1 MDVYKAV
8 IVNEIEKIYKRK
20 KAIAII
26 IISFLAIIAGQ
37 LIVIGTRS
45 GWGLGVV
52 GGAQFSLL
60 VLDVFNNS
68 ILPLFTALAAIDMF
82 TGEFSHNTMKIT
94 LTMPVSRFKVY
105 LGKITAIAFFILV
118 NLLIIMLMSLL
129 AGILFNP
136 SDGMIREIPNIIVS
150 YIVSAIP
157 MLVLALMIVFFANLL
172 KSSTSVFFI
181 AILVFLACKVLG
193 IAFPKYSSFF
203 ITSLLDWY
211 KLWIAS
217 SLPFFKLLREF
228 LMMAGYAIIFFT
240 AGFYLFEKK
249 NL

>member
-8 IVNEIEKIYKRK
+8 VINEIEKILKRK
-20 KAIAII
+20 KAVVII
-26 IISFLAIIAGQ
+26 IISFLAIIIGQ

-52 GGAQFSLL
+52 GGAQFPLL

-94 LTMPVSRFKVY
+94 LTVPASRFKVY
-105 LGKITAIAFFILV
+105 LGKITAIAFFILA
-118 NLLIIMLMSLL
+118 NLLIIMLLGLL
-129 AGILFNP
+129 MGIIFNP
-136 SDGMIREIPNIIVS
+136 SNGVIAEIPKIIAA
-150 YIVSAIP
+150 YIVSALP
-157 MLVLALMIVFFANLL
+157 MLSLALVIVLFANLL

-193 IAFPKYSSFF
+193 IVFPKYSTLF